1 MKRLIGVIGWLVS
14 IIVMII
20 IRIVNGIEVY
30 CKVVIFVRIVFFF
43 WMIFIFLLKNEIDYI
58 N

>member
-30 CKVVIFVRIVFFF
+30 CNVVIFVRIVFFF

>member
-30 CKVVIFVRIVFFF
+30 CNVVIFVRIVFFF
-43 WMIFIFLLKNEIDYI
+43 WMIFIFLLKNEIDDI

>member
-30 CKVVIFVRIVFFF
+30 CNVVIFVRIVFFF
-43 WMIFIFLLKNEIDYI
+43 WMMFIFLLKNEIDYI